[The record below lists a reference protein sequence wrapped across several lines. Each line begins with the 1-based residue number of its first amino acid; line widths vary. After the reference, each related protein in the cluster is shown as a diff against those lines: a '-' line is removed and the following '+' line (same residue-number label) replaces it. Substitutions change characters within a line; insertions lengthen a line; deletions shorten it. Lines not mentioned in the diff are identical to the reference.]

1 MNPARTLL
9 LAAAGNDTLN
19 TIATRSPVVRR
30 ATRAFMPGE
39 TMEEALGAAQALAV
53 DGRRILFT
61 HLGEALTETS
71 EAVGVRDHYLE
82 LFRRIRALG
91 IPGEVSV
98 KPTQLAMD
106 SSPEACLE
114 YTMELAA
121 AAEATGSVLWVDMED
136 HTYVD
141 RTLEL
146 YEAVKRVHPSTG
158 LALQAYLYRTEDD
171 LARLEPLRPVIRLVK
186 GAYAEPASVAYPRK
200 ADTDAAYARLAEAM
214 LGMVARHR
222 DGAGGR
228 AGAAAAGE
236 DDAVRTGPRMV
247 FGTHD
252 LGLLRS
258 IDRSAQA
265 LGLGRDAWETHML
278 YGIAA
283 GQQTEL
289 RRAGFAVATL
299 ISYGSA
305 WYRWY
310 MRRLAERPAN
320 VWFVVRSA
328 FR

>member
-19 TIATRSPVVRR
+19 AIATRSRVIRR

-39 TMEEALGAAQALAV
+39 DVEDALRAARALAA

-61 HLGEALTETS
+61 RLGEALTVQA
-71 EAVGVRDHYLE
+71 EAVAVRDHYIG
-82 LFRRIRALG
+82 LFRRIRECEL
-91 IPGEVSV
+91 PGEVSV

-106 SSPEACLE
+106 RSPSACLE
-114 YTMELAA
+114 FTMALAA
-121 AAEATGSVLWVDMED
+121 EAEATGSVLWLDMED

-146 YEAVKRVHPSTG
+146 YEAVKRAHPSTG

-171 LARLEPLRPVIRLVK
+171 LARLAPLNPVIRLVK
-186 GAYAEPASVAYPRK
+186 GAYAEPAAVAYPRK
-200 ADTDAAYARLAEAM
+200 SDTDAAYARLAGSM
-214 LGMVARHR
+214 LGIVARHQATR
-222 DGAGGR
+222 EATEAGAGG
-228 AGAAAAGE
+228 
-236 DDAVRTGPRMV
+236 DPMRTGPRMV

-252 LGLLRS
+252 LPLIRRIGREAKTRGLS
-258 IDRSAQA
+258 
-265 LGLGRDAWETHML
+265 RDAWEVHML

-283 GQQTEL
+283 GQQTRL
-289 RRAGFAVATL
+289 REEGFAVGTL
-299 ISYGSA
+299 ISYGAA